1 MWLVWFICF
10 FVGGWCVFVLVGGWC
25 VLFGLFVGGWCYLFG
40 SASRNPILGTQRYS
54 PTRFNVYAMYL
65 STRGK
70 CKGQR
75 QRQRQPWLSKHV
87 LESHDGTYW
96 TRRRYSACRTGDRK
110 QAKAN
115 RQTSHRGTNY
125 RIILQLWLSKTVLE
139 SHDGTYWTRRRYSAS
154 RKGDRKE
161 TKSYTIHSR
170 WLFERVQP
178 VTTLICRFEFQTPF
192 C

>member
-1 MWLVWFICF
+1 MFSTFL
-10 FVGGWCVFVLVGGWC
+10 
-25 VLFGLFVGGWCYLFG
+25 
-40 SASRNPILGTQRYS
+40 NPIKESNQIIESKNRIKESNQRIETKNRNKES
-54 PTRFNVYAMYL
+54 N
-65 STRGK
+65 
-70 CKGQR
+70 QR
-75 QRQRQPWLSKHV
+75 IETKNRIKESNQRIESKN
-87 LESHDGTYW
+87 LA
-96 TRRRYSACRTGDRK
+96 YSACRTGDRK

-139 SHDGTYWTRRRYSAS
+139 SHDGTYWTRCRYSAS

-161 TKSYTIHSR
+161 TKSYTIHIR
-170 WLFERVQP
+170 WLFERVQR